1 MKKHFLFLATL
12 VLGLGQLFADEVTFS
27 VSDLKASLPS
37 DNTNIAL
44 PYAWKTSP
52 YHVTATIEKTD
63 GTSATL
69 GVSTVIA
76 LNANY
81 KVTVSVAGAG
91 TLNSIKFTT
100 NPTSQNANATAST
113 GTFASG
119 TWTPEGATSSVTF
132 TATGTFR
139 LTQIAVDYTP
149 DSGYTPDVPSA
160 ATMGDPIEAIAID
173 NINTYTGSE
182 PYVYSKANMTY
193 YALNNLGQYEEYGI
207 FSEVSTLKVAGGGVT
222 EIESIKSTNNAYIN
236 LDYIPKANSKAICT
250 INAETGGDW
259 KAIYGCGYNQNGW
272 KDRFCFFTTNATI
285 NLGGETGNREA
296 MRYGRSC
303 RQDGYLRSRRHDTH
317 RHNHRL
323 S

>member
-1 MKKHFLFLATL
+1 MKKHFLFLASL

-27 VSDLKASLPS
+27 VSDLKASLPAS
-37 DNTNIAL
+37 NTNIET

-100 NPTSQNANATAST
+100 NPASQNANATAST

-132 TATGTFR
+132 TATGNFR

-149 DSGYTPDVPSA
+149 DSGYTHDV
-160 ATMGDPIEAIAID
+160 
-173 NINTYTGSE
+173 
-182 PYVYSKANMTY
+182 
-193 YALNNLGQYEEYGI
+193 
-207 FSEVSTLKVAGGGVT
+207 
-222 EIESIKSTNNAYIN
+222 
-236 LDYIPKANSKAICT
+236 
-250 INAETGGDW
+250 
-259 KAIYGCGYNQNGW
+259 
-272 KDRFCFFTTNATI
+272 
-285 NLGGETGNREA
+285 
-296 MRYGRSC
+296 RS
-303 RQDGYLRSRRHDTH
+303 LE
-317 RHNHRL
+317 
-323 S
+323 